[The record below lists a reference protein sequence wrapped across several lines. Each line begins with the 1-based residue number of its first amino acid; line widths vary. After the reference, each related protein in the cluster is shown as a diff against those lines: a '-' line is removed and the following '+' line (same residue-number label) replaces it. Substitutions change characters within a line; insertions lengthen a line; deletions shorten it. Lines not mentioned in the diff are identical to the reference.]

1 MPTARSGTAISAA
14 PDATS
19 LNKAERPRP
28 TSRIPPGAIPLVE
41 TELESFG
48 VARRLPL
55 AQRSVTAGKVAALEG
70 HLFDLEGHPR
80 PGLSDQAATTLLGE
94 INDLRHHLGWLALDL
109 SHHRVE
115 RNLDTLPA

>member
-1 MPTARSGTAISAA
+1 MSTA

-19 LNKAERPRP
+19 LKKAEQPRLN
-28 TSRIPPGAIPLVE
+28 SRITPGATPLAE

-55 AQRSVTAGKVAALEG
+55 AQRSVTAGKVAILEG
-70 HLFDLEGHPR
+70 RLFDLEGHPR
-80 PGLSDQAATTLLGE
+80 RGLSDQAATTLLGE

-109 SHHRVE
+109 DHHH
-115 RNLDTLPA
+115 TWPAHLAS

>member
-1 MPTARSGTAISAA
+1 MSTARSRTAVSTA

-19 LNKAERPRP
+19 LNKADRPRP
-28 TSRIPPGAIPLVE
+28 TSRIRPGAAPLVE

-55 AQRSVTAGKVAALEG
+55 AQRSVTAGKVAILEG
-70 HLFDLEGHPR
+70 RLFDRKGHPR

-109 SHHRVE
+109 DHHH
-115 RNLDTLPA
+115 TWPAHLAS